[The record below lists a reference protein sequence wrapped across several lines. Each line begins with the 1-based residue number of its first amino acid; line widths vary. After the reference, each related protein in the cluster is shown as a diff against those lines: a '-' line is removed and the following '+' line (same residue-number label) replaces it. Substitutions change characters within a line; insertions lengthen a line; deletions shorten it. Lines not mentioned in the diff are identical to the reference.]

1 MGLSA
6 RGQRRFAD
14 YEVQWAF
21 TDRYDGGSSP
31 PFASDNLAVHVGDD
45 VAVVQANR
53 VRLAQAMEVPADRVA
68 AMTQVHGSLVVPA
81 HPGAAP
87 EADGI
92 FTSENDLLLLTQ
104 VADCVPIVLA
114 GDGGDIAAVHAGWR
128 GVVAGISEQAVQTLI
143 DRGAKRES
151 LIAWVGPAICA
162 RCYEVGEDVREQVAA
177 VAPTAFATTASG
189 TPAVDVRAGVLEQ
202 LTNAGV
208 ATEVIGGCTFED
220 QGLYSYRRD
229 GQTGRQAG
237 VIVRRAHR

>member
-6 RGQRRFAD
+6 RGQQRFAD
-14 YEVQWAF
+14 FQVQWAF
-21 TDRYDGGSSP
+21 TDRYGGESSP
-31 PFASDNLAVHVGDD
+31 PFESDNLAVHVGDD
-45 VAVVQANR
+45 PAVVQTNR
-53 VRLAQAMEVPADRVA
+53 TRLAQAMEVPADRVA

-81 HPGAAP
+81 QLGMVP
-87 EADGI
+87 EADGMY
-92 FTSENDLLLLTQ
+92 TSENDLLLLTQ
-104 VADCVPIVLA
+104 VADCVPILLA

-143 DRGAKRES
+143 DRGAKRDS
-151 LIAWVGPAICA
+151 LIAWIGPAICA
-162 RCYEVGEDVREQVAA
+162 RCYEVGEEVREQVAT
-177 VAPTAFATTASG
+177 VTPSAFAVTASG

-220 QGLYSYRRD
+220 PGLYSYRRE

-237 VIVRRAHR
+237 VIVRRAS